1 MSRDYFNYNFIE
13 GTYFE
18 RALMRFMW
26 WKYKDKKTSFCKPDI
41 YDVSTNT
48 FYEAKGTRPYYKY
61 NPAEMPPDEFDNKD
75 LGSGLPS
82 KQFDRYMK
90 IVENGGNVEL
100 VGF

>member
-1 MSRDYFNYNFIE
+1 LIYMEYKTISIDQLEQFNRRDLRPDVIE
-13 GTYFE
+13 KLTE
-18 RALMRFMW
+18 R
-26 WKYKDKKTSFCKPDI
+26 I
-41 YDVSTNT
+41 
-48 FYEAKGTRPYYKY
+48 AKGTRPYYKY